1 MCWSYPGHVL
11 PPSVDVVLHP
21 AQHGAVHFLLGGN
34 VEVVAG
40 DQIQDLGR
48 KGDTRSNLIHQPFEE
63 FMVAVKQEAVK
74 DS

>member
-1 MCWSYPGHVL
+1 ML
-11 PPSVDVVLHP
+11 PASVDVVLHP

-48 KGDTRSNLIHQPFEE
+48 KGDTRSKFIHQLFDLED
-63 FMVAVKQEAVK
+63 FKVAVKQEAVK